1 MTTER
6 INDFLSLRLP
16 DNYRLEHA
24 TDEEGKENYQI
35 LCEASQGSDGEW
47 TAVLTVKLQLPD
59 KEGEIP
65 EDKRN
70 LNGNFHA
77 GLTANIHEVPALL
90 WTVNALVVALLLEHQ
105 RHTCVL
111 ACYETVRSRDELND
125 FAGRAADHLNVL
137 LGWVESDGECGQM
150 EPITPDQ
157 LLELA
162 NVAEPLSEEAAQEEE
177 KQRVLEQF
185 AQEHPTGEGMS
196 VRAVYRDP
204 ITGKVK
210 RDLFWERAG
219 AESGDPEA
227 MIKLALAYLNGD
239 GVEQSNEK
247 AAEYMRQAAELDEP
261 TAQYNMG
268 MFYIQGCGVERDLAQ
283 AERWMERARDN
294 GDGDAEGILRSLKE
308 LPKLRENAQTGDP
321 AALSALARE
330 LMAMKGE
337 DNYRE
342 AVKYA
347 RKAAEGGSLEG
358 MWVLALAYDNG
369 RGVPQSYQEA
379 FRWYSKAAEAG
390 HAPSQANLACLY
402 ARGDGVKKDM
412 RKAEEWVRKSAE
424 QGDPDGLRLLRNIDP
439 QRAMELEQAAWEE
452 KWRRQQAE
460 EQKQRA
466 AEWMK
471 NYGQYLEKNPRIV
484 INGSK
489 FVFAGVME
497 DNWNDILQK
506 LMEKG
511 GLERGA
517 VSGKT
522 DYLVVDP
529 RGYGESKVKEALAQR
544 IKGKTVKIVLL
555 EDFLKALGMGKPG
568 SGTVDKSKA
577 PEQKRSAEERRPTP
591 KQIENRG
598 FKDDIVAF
606 MEPDTLYTA
615 QNIAESV
622 PSVVAAGLSVNRVM
636 AMLTQLVND
645 GSLIRTED
653 KQKTYFSLASQN
665 EKQQRPQPSA
675 LAAAVRQPTPKQVSY
690 TGFKADILAW
700 MKPDTLY
707 TAQDITKGVPSVVA
721 AGFSVDRVMPYLTQL
736 SDDGALEKT
745 DDGAKRYYSLP
756 GTEAKRSAREKA
768 EREEKEREAAAAL
781 RTVLAHRQE
790 EERRKAEEARRQEEE
805 RRKAEEARRQEEE
818 RRKAEEEARRQ
829 EEERR
834 RAEEEARK
842 AEEAHR
848 RAEEAAAARQKTA
861 ETAYSGTEAHTEK
874 GKSGVNKTVLILAVA
889 LTLVT
894 GILIGVLVSHAA
906 GGKRG
911 GENPA
916 VLMPQTNAGESL
928 DIDNGEAT
936 AESIESQGQAGVSL
950 PNKEN
955 RLDTVIVDENNMR
968 PIFIDDKAIKVSLNS
983 FSYANNETVYG
994 LNILLENRSDKTVS
1008 VVLTD
1013 VEIDSFEISTSQGK
1027 MAVSPGHSAICYST
1041 VWQKNIDEAGI
1052 QDWSELAGTILVRE
1066 DYFGEPIYSVPVIIK
1081 RSCWEYEKTFHDTS
1095 FKPVAPTKAEA
1106 PDGAVVLSSKNATP
1120 ILLEQ
1125 DGVRLSINSF
1135 STSNSGTVF
1144 KINFLLENGTDEDMS
1159 VVLTDVVINGYEIS
1173 TSQGKMMVSAGKKAV
1188 CDSSIWEKDLKLA
1201 HIEEWTELQGTILV
1215 RKDYFGE
1222 ELFSIPVIIY
1232 KDVW

>member
-1 MTTER
+1 MA
-6 INDFLSLRLP
+6 IVKVDDFLT
-16 DNYRLEHA
+16 Y
-24 TDEEGKENYQI
+24 
-35 LCEASQGSDGEW
+35 
-47 TAVLTVKLQLPD
+47 QLPD
-59 KEGEIP
+59 GFTGENSIDDGGRKTVTFLSESSGDAKFMLKHAGKEAEL
-65 EDKRN
+65 EESKRN
-70 LNGNFHA
+70 INGHFHICA
-77 GLTANIHEVPALL
+77 TAKLGEAPGLLWQVHYLLAAVLFEHHRHCYLLTAHKVIMNREDLEAFSEQAAAYLNEALSGI
-90 WTVNALVVALLLEHQ
+90 TI
-105 RHTCVL
+105 
-111 ACYETVRSRDELND
+111 
-125 FAGRAADHLNVL
+125 
-137 LGWVESDGECGQM
+137 DGEAA
-150 EPITPDQ
+150 EAEEITAQ
-157 LLELA
+157 KLLELA
-162 NVAEPLSEEAAQEEE
+162 DVAEVVDEETATAEEQ
-177 KQRVLEQF
+177 QRATENF
-185 AQEHPTGEGMS
+185 AREHPDGEGIS

-204 ITGKVK
+204 ITGRMK

-268 MFYIQGCGVERDLAQ
+268 MFYIQGCGVKRDLAQ

-452 KWRRQQAE
+452 KWRRQQEE

-506 LMEKG
+506 LLEKG

-577 PEQKRSAEERRPTP
+577 PEQKRSAEERSPTP
-591 KQIENRG
+591 KQVENRG

-615 QNIAESV
+615 QDIAEAV

-675 LAAAVRQPTPKQVSY
+675 PAAAVRQPTPKQVSY

-707 TAQDITKGVPSVVA
+707 TAQDIAKGVPSVVA

-818 RRKAEEEARRQ
+818 RRKAEEARRQ

-848 RAEEAAAARQKTA
+848 RAEEEARKAEEARRLAEESHKAEKEASARQESAK
-861 ETAYSGTEAHTEK
+861 TAYSGTDAHTEK
-874 GKSGVNKTVLILAVA
+874 GKSGVSKYALISV
-889 LTLVT
+889 TLDAEET
-894 GILIGVLVSHAA
+894 AA
-906 GGKRG
+906 GKL
-911 GENPA
+911 
-916 VLMPQTNAGESL
+916 LMVDS
-928 DIDNGEAT
+928 
-936 AESIESQGQAGVSL
+936 VS
-950 PNKEN
+950 
-955 RLDTVIVDENNMR
+955 
-968 PIFIDDKAIKVSLNS
+968 
-983 FSYANNETVYG
+983 
-994 LNILLENRSDKTVS
+994 
-1008 VVLTD
+1008 
-1013 VEIDSFEISTSQGK
+1013 
-1027 MAVSPGHSAICYST
+1027 
-1041 VWQKNIDEAGI
+1041 
-1052 QDWSELAGTILVRE
+1052 
-1066 DYFGEPIYSVPVIIK
+1066 
-1081 RSCWEYEKTFHDTS
+1081 
-1095 FKPVAPTKAEA
+1095 
-1106 PDGAVVLSSKNATP
+1106 
-1120 ILLEQ
+1120 
-1125 DGVRLSINSF
+1125 
-1135 STSNSGTVF
+1135 
-1144 KINFLLENGTDEDMS
+1144 
-1159 VVLTDVVINGYEIS
+1159 
-1173 TSQGKMMVSAGKKAV
+1173 
-1188 CDSSIWEKDLKLA
+1188 KLA
-1201 HIEEWTELQGTILV
+1201 EYLMAQVYDDYSNEFMWDEEDEPDMEDFKQQIAA
-1215 RKDYFGE
+1215 RKAAFVE
-1222 ELFSIPVIIY
+1222 EVTKHNAS
-1232 KDVW
+1232 